1 MNPIPITLTKQQI
14 ELLELCLDRGKQ
26 AVEISSQG
34 QMTNDLRQLFDST
47 KEALEKAVW
56 DCGFKAAIKEQ
67 LSVHK

>member
-1 MNPIPITLTKQQI
+1 MNQVPLTLTKKQI
-14 ELLELCLDRGKQ
+14 ELIEVCLDRGKK

-34 QMTNDLRQLFDST
+34 QMTDDLRQLFDST

>member
-34 QMTNDLRQLFDST
+34 QMTDDLRQLFDST
-47 KEALEKAVW
+47 KEALGKAVW